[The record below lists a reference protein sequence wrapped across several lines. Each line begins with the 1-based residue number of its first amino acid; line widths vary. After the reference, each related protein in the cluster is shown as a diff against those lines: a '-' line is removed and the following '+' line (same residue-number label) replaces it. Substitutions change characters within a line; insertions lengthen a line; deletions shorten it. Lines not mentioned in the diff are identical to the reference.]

1 MMIFLVLVILVYAVT
16 IAQLVYGFGKIKT
29 HVPTQKSPKTFF
41 SIVVPF
47 RNEKE
52 NLPSLLESLR
62 KLNYPIDLF
71 EMILIDDFSEDHS
84 QRIVYDWRMQNGEY
98 DVTLLEN
105 IKVSGS
111 PKKDAIARAVPIA
124 KQDWIVTTDADCT
137 FPENWLLT
145 LDHYLQ
151 ENEVSML
158 VGAVTYESGHSFIR
172 NFQQLDLASLQGAT
186 IGSFGL
192 GLGFMC
198 NGANF
203 AYKKSLFFEL
213 GGFGGN
219 QDKATGDDVFLLQK
233 AVAKHPDKVHYLK
246 AQTNIVT
253 TKPLKNWRQLFQ
265 QRVRWASKT
274 GAYQSVF
281 GKDLALIVLLGNLC
295 CLVALGFSIFEKI
308 SWIEFAIIFSIKF
321 IIDTILLYKAEK
333 FLNGKSLF
341 WLMPSMALYPFFSVG
356 VALYSLVFGYSW
368 KGRKFRS

>member
-158 VGAVTYESGHSFIR
+158 AGAVTYESGHSFIR

>member
-158 VGAVTYESGHSFIR
+158 AGAVTYESGHSFIR

-341 WLMPSMALYPFFSVG
+341 WLVPSMALYPFFSVG